1 VLIESDTSLDL
12 IRRHLKENYSLGCS
26 FVSHNNTR
34 KKNASSF
41 DLNDDTLILGLI
53 TFFYNQGFQ
62 FRIFNSEGISIPP
75 DLSLKQA
82 INFNINRSD
91 DYDFK
96 QLESSLH
103 SIANSSN
110 YEDMEWVKRLFL
122 RAFKKATTN
131 AEKEL
136 VNDLLVKIHS
146 ENDKFLDSDLTYINK
161 LVNN

>member
-1 VLIESDTSLDL
+1 M
-12 IRRHLKENYSLGCS
+12 
-26 FVSHNNTR
+26 NNTFEL
-34 KKNASSF
+34 SDEDVSVGSLF
-41 DLNDDTLILGLI
+41 DLNDDTLISGLI
-53 TFFYNQGFQ
+53 TFFYNQGFK

-103 SIANSSN
+103 SIANTSN

-131 AEKEL
+131 AEKAL
-136 VNDLLVKIHS
+136 VNELLVKIHS
-146 ENDKFLDSDLTYINK
+146 ENDKFLDSDLAYINQ
-161 LVNN
+161 LANN

>member
-12 IRRHLKENYSLGCS
+12 IRRHLKENYSLGCN
-26 FVSHNNTR
+26 FDSHNNTR
-34 KKNASSF
+34 KKTGSLF
-41 DLNDDTLILGLI
+41 DLNDDTLISGLI
-53 TFFYNQGFQ
+53 TFFYNQGFK

-103 SIANSSN
+103 SIANTSN

-131 AEKEL
+131 AEKAL
-136 VNDLLVKIHS
+136 VNELLVKIHS
-146 ENDKFLDSDLTYINK
+146 ENDKFLDSDLAYINQ
-161 LVNN
+161 LANN